1 MTENAIEVHNLSKR
15 FGDVV
20 AVDRLGLS
28 VKKGTVFGFL
38 GPNGHGK
45 TTTIKMLVGLIRP
58 SGGTARVAGH
68 DVLEES
74 MAVRRSI
81 GYVAENQGFYKLM
94 TAAETLDYVG
104 KLLDMP
110 TNERQRRSAELL
122 DQVGL
127 TDRKD
132 SYVGTFSKG
141 MKQRLAIAQALL
153 AEPEVLFLDEPAI
166 GLDPMGAKEVRDL
179 IIGLKKDRNVT
190 IFMSSHILSEVEA
203 VCDEVGIISHGRL
216 LAQDSVENLRR
227 TIGGDGRLEIVL
239 AQPNE
244 GVVAALQRMGCIQ
257 DIEIEGQRLMVY
269 TTNKDEVRPQI
280 AETIFKNGGRLLFFG
295 TREASLEEVLLR
307 VVEEGKGGD

>member
-1 MTENAIEVHNLSKR
+1 LVKR

-20 AVDRLGLS
+20 AVDQLSFS
-28 VKKGTVFGFL
+28 VKTGMVFGFL

-58 SGGTARVAGH
+58 DGGTARVAGH
-68 DVLEES
+68 DVLEEP

-81 GYVAENQGFYKLM
+81 GYVAENQGFYKRM

-104 KLLDMP
+104 MLLDMP

-122 DQVGL
+122 ELVGL
-127 TDRKD
+127 ADRRD

-141 MKQRLAIAQALL
+141 MKQRLAMAQALL
-153 AEPEVLFLDEPAI
+153 SEPEVLLLDEPAL

-179 IIGLKKDRNVT
+179 IIGLKKDRDVT

-216 LAQDSVENLRR
+216 LVQGSVENLRR
-227 TIGGDGRLEIVL
+227 TIGSDVRLEIVL
-239 AQPNE
+239 AQPDGE
-244 GVVAALQRMGCIQ
+244 VVAALQRMGCIQ
-257 DIEIEGQRLMVY
+257 DVKVEGQRLMVY
-269 TTNKDEVRPQI
+269 TTGEDEVRPQI
-280 AETIFKNGGRLLFFG
+280 AETIVESGGQILSFG
-295 TREASLEEVLLR
+295 AKETSLEEVLLQ
-307 VVEEGKGGD
+307 VVGEENRFD